1 MNVYRSSPPLP
12 GIFRPSYLVL
22 SAHAEP
28 LPSSED
34 SSEIEGFSSDDETT
48 DAEAGE
54 SAGDDGRAHSPSPS
68 KDTHAGHPKG
78 TRSIVRKRSSSSQD
92 TSHR

>member
-12 GIFRPSYLVL
+12 GIFHASYLVP
-22 SAHAEP
+22 SAHAKP
-28 LPSSED
+28 LLDSED

-54 SAGDDGRAHSPSPS
+54 SAGDDGRAHSPSRS
-68 KDTHAGHPKG
+68 EDTRTGHPTG
-78 TRSIVRKRSSSSQD
+78 TRSTVRKRNSSSQ
-92 TSHR
+92 TTGYR